1 MAVMHPD
8 GVQHFHLERNL
19 LENNYSLYFALYFQD
34 GKVSVPR
41 SLEVET
47 VELKEGDLVPYK
59 EPLIKLQKDSA
70 QELLDELWRAGLR
83 PSNVKSLDGQIE
95 AMQHHIDDL
104 RWIVKAHIVGESND

>member
-1 MAVMHPD
+1 MVHMNPE

-19 LENNYSLYFALYFQD
+19 QENNYSLYFALYFPD
-34 GKVSVPR
+34 GKVSLPR

-47 VELKEGDLVPYK
+47 VEVPILEHPPFK

-83 PSNVKSLDGQIE
+83 PSNVKSLDGQVE

-104 RWIVKAHIVGESND
+104 RWIIKAHVVGETND